1 MFKLRSSFRPS
12 GDQPQAIEKL
22 TKGVRRGYR
31 FQTLLGVTGSG
42 KTFTM
47 ANVIH
52 NVQRPALVI
61 SPNKALAAQLYRE
74 FKEFFP
80 ENRVE
85 FFISYYD
92 YYQPEAYLPT
102 KDVYIEKN
110 ADINAVLQRMR
121 LSTLKSVLTRKDVIV
136 VASVSC
142 IYPTGSPED
151 YQGLKL
157 SLEVGEEYHRT
168 TLFKHLVSMLY
179 ARSEMKE
186 PGTFRVH
193 GEILEIFPPYE
204 DAGVRL
210 EFFDNELE
218 NIFAFDPVTGKVVDR
233 YDKVTVYPAN
243 EFVTT
248 REKIERA
255 CRSIE
260 HELKERLKELRDAG
274 KLLEAQRLEQRTKQ
288 DMELLMEMG
297 YCPGIENYSRH
308 FEGRNPGDPPWTL
321 FDYFGKDLLVFID
334 ESHITLPQL
343 AAMYRGDHS
352 RKKNLVEYGFRLP
365 SAYDNRPL
373 RYEEVMKRI
382 PQAIF
387 VSATPGETELRLSGQ
402 VVEQLIRP
410 TGLVDPEVIVKPT
423 KHQVDDLIEELN
435 KVRSRNERALV
446 VVLTKKMAEDLSEY
460 LKELGFRATY
470 MHSELNAMERVEVL
484 KSLRSGAVDVVVGVN
499 LLREGLDLPEVSL
512 VAIMDADVEGFLRSE
527 TTLIQTIGRAAR
539 NLNGRVVLYAD
550 KITGSMKRAI
560 EETNRRRRVQMEYN
574 ERHGIRPE
582 TIRKSLE
589 TMDIFA
595 AFKEEEVEE
604 EIRASKYVKNILT
617 LKESLSIDEYDAILE
632 EEMYRAASELR
643 YEDAAILRDELFKIR
658 SKKVE
663 SSR

>member
-1 MFKLRSSFRPS
+1 MFKLVSSFKPS

-22 TKGVRRGYR
+22 TEGILKGYR

-47 ANVIH
+47 ANVIK
-52 NVQRPALVI
+52 NVQRPTLVI

-92 YYQPEAYLPT
+92 YYQPEAYLPE
-102 KDVYIEKN
+102 KDVYIEKD

-151 YQGLKL
+151 YQGLRIT
-157 SLEVGEEYHRT
+157 LEAGQRYDRT
-168 TLFKHLVSMLY
+168 RLFRDLVAILY
-179 ARSEMKE
+179 SRAESKE
-186 PGTFRVH
+186 PGTFRAH
-193 GEILEIFPPYE
+193 GEVIEVFPPYDE
-204 DAGVRL
+204 EGIRL
-210 EFFDNELE
+210 EFFDDELE
-218 NIFAFDPVTGKVVDR
+218 SISAFDPLTGRVIDR
-233 YDKVTVYPAN
+233 YDRVVIYPAN

-260 HELKERLKELRDAG
+260 QELEERLRELKDAG
-274 KLLEAQRLEQRTKQ
+274 KLLEAQRLEMRTRQ
-288 DMELLMEMG
+288 DMELLKEMG
-297 YCPGIENYSRH
+297 HCPGIENYSRH
-308 FEGRNPGDPPWTL
+308 FEGRAPGEPPWTL
-321 FDYFGKDLLVFID
+321 FDYFGDDLLIFID

-373 RYEEVMKRI
+373 RYEEVMDRI
-382 PQAIF
+382 KQAIF
-387 VSATPGETELRLSGQ
+387 VSATPGDTELRLSSQ

-410 TGLVDPEVIVKPT
+410 TGLVDPEVVVKPT
-423 KHQVDDLIEELN
+423 EHQVDDLIEELG
-435 KVRSRNERALV
+435 KVRTRNERALV

-460 LKELGFRATY
+460 LKELGFRAAY
-470 MHSELNAMERVEVL
+470 MHSELNAIERVDVL
-484 KSLRSGAVDVVVGVN
+484 KKLRSGEIEVVVGVN

-550 KITGSMKRAI
+550 RITGSMKRAI
-560 EETNRRRRVQMEYN
+560 DETNRRRKLQMEYN
-574 ERHGIRPE
+574 EKHGIKPE

-604 EIRASKYVKNILT
+604 EIKASKYVKSILT
-617 LKESLSIDEYDAILE
+617 LKDSLSLEEYDAILE

-643 YEDAAILRDELFKIR
+643 YEDAAMLRDELFKIR
-658 SKKVE
+658 SKKAE
-663 SSR
+663 KIK